1 MNRIRINRVD
11 ELIRWYR
18 DNAKYRGVH
27 LIETSLTEGE
37 ITCALYDEVTIT
49 SLRLYNH
56 SMDQSFNESLV
67 LSLSHKVNDC
77 HINSLVDSLLLGSKV
92 SNVSIINQILFRCL
106 SVLDSERNRFIL
118 LDISGFKSKV
128 TDDDLLLLENAI
140 EEQKNTFVVI
150 LVIKRQTQYHK
161 SFNMND
167 SGKLDKVH
175 ISYKH
180 LSRYEKQIESIY
192 NSLVKAG
199 IGVSIDKHE
208 LEVRDSIKEYEI
220 EIGQSKQVI
229 VVITPEYL
237 RSIQCMFELKE
248 IIKNGDICRRL
259 TVIAELDGIQ
269 RNSDGLREIK
279 NYWQEQKCRKADMI
293 KSEIGQIKMLASEI
307 EIIND
312 IIIELDDAWLYLS
325 QNITGAIDE
334 MCADNA
340 SKLVKTIKKAINED
354 IAVASLSPLPSVSG
368 TTSSTLTPPMREIHQ
383 GDKSVYVEN
392 LNGDIIIN

>member
-37 ITCALYDEVTIT
+37 ITCALYGKVTIT

-56 SMDQSFNESLV
+56 STDQTFNESLV

-106 SVLDSERNRFIL
+106 SVLDSEKSRFLL
-118 LDISGFKSKV
+118 LDISGFRSKV
-128 TDDDLLLLENAI
+128 TDYDLLLLENAI

-150 LVIKRQTQYHK
+150 LTIKRQAQYHK

-180 LSRYEKQIESIY
+180 LSRYEKQIDSIY

-199 IGVSIDKHE
+199 IDVSIDKHE
-208 LEVRDSIKEYEI
+208 LEVRD
-220 EIGQSKQVI
+220 
-229 VVITPEYL
+229 
-237 RSIQCMFELKE
+237 
-248 IIKNGDICRRL
+248 
-259 TVIAELDGIQ
+259 
-269 RNSDGLREIK
+269 RN
-279 NYWQEQKCRKADMI
+279 W
-293 KSEIGQIKMLASEI
+293 
-307 EIIND
+307 
-312 IIIELDDAWLYLS
+312 
-325 QNITGAIDE
+325 
-334 MCADNA
+334 
-340 SKLVKTIKKAINED
+340 TI
-354 IAVASLSPLPSVSG
+354 
-368 TTSSTLTPPMREIHQ
+368 
-383 GDKSVYVEN
+383 
-392 LNGDIIIN
+392 